1 MKIRLYRNDKDYKTT
16 LKEFYEALAKPSKV
30 YSDVLELFTI
40 KMSDLPPGYSENV
53 IRIYNLYSDLVS
65 FKDNIL
71 EDFVISVLFHA
82 GFRESDFFS
91 GDDDEID
98 EKIKEELSK
107 LATGNFYTGPI
118 TFEYL
123 FSAFMFNVNEFMKL
137 SNPFERVNVHLISGW
152 PNTVDEKVSFGIME
166 VDALINGLKEKGKPP
181 QGVTEMNCV
190 IIDPLLNR
198 LFTEKIKEVKKK
210 VEQKLKLWK
219 VLSPE
224 EFMEL
229 FISSDQG
236 DFIDLHHRAINEGR
250 KMLEEKYPF
259 LLLRYQLSRISKA
272 RSDIQ
277 RAVRDSNND
286 EFTQRDLEDILRRAL
301 NGVEGLLLAVYSKN
315 VNKNSRPATFR
326 DILNEQR
333 KELLEDYGEDVYDEL
348 IYMNEM
354 RNSVSH
360 PNQLD
365 LKTKDMKK
373 VVGRAALFLDL
384 VELKLKHGENRKSV
398 S

>member
-1 MKIRLYRNDKDYKTT
+1 
-16 LKEFYEALAKPSKV
+16 
-30 YSDVLELFTI
+30 
-40 KMSDLPPGYSENV
+40 MSDLPPGYSENV
-53 IRIYNLYSDLVS
+53 IRIYNLYHDLVK
-65 FKDNIL
+65 FKFNIL
-71 EDFVISVLFHA
+71 KNFVFSVLFHS
-82 GFRESDFFS
+82 GFRDWDSFAVGIYSEE
-91 GDDDEID
+91 EID
-98 EKIKEELSK
+98 EKAKEELSK
-107 LATGNFYTGPI
+107 QATGNFYNGPI
-118 TFEYL
+118 TFDGIGFFL
-123 FSAFMFNVNEFMKL
+123 MLGMNSFLKL
-137 SNPFERVNVHLISGW
+137 SNPFDQVNVYFISDW
-152 PNTVDEKVSFGIME
+152 PNIEDEKVSFEIMK
-166 VDALINGLKEKGKPP
+166 VDSIVKTLREKHKPP
-181 QGVTEMNCV
+181 QRVTETNFV

-198 LFTEKIKEVKKK
+198 LFTEKVKDVKKR
-210 VEQKLKLWK
+210 VEQKLKSWK

-229 FISSDQG
+229 YISSEQK
-236 DFIDLHHRAINEGR
+236 DFLDLHHRAINEGR

-277 RAVRDSNND
+277 SAVRDSNNE

-315 VNKNSRPATFR
+315 VNKNSRLATFR
-326 DILNEQR
+326 DILNERR

-373 VVGRAALFLDL
+373 VVERAALFLDL